1 MTYRD
6 SRTGGMT
13 PQELDAAVALANL
26 PTLVMVLVQLTGELR
41 WLDDPYRPTM
51 PRGLDDNDSGGLPE
65 EVQREVRDAA
75 RDAIA
80 AWFAGAPVALPA
92 PGVELI
98 TRMLG
103 VAVGEPVGE
112 EYGRY
117 IQGELTEA
125 LAAGDLSR
133 PSAEPAPSD
142 LDVIVIGGG
151 VSGIC
156 AAVRLGQLGVPYTVL
171 ERNDRVGGVWLENR
185 YPAAGVDTPSHLY
198 SYSFAPGDWPRW
210 FGAREHI
217 HSYLEDVA
225 REFGVLPH
233 VQFGTEVLQA
243 RYLPEEQSWQVDTRT
258 RDGRVQQ
265 MRARIVISAVGA
277 FNTPK
282 VPPIPGLDTFRGP
295 AFHTA
300 RWPEDVEIS
309 GKRVVVVGNGAS
321 AMQIVPAIAPDV
333 AELTVFQE
341 EPHWI
346 APFPKFRVPVPAPIS
361 TLFREVPL
369 YHAWYRARLSWTF
382 NDKLHSSLR
391 KDPEWPHSD
400 RSVNLFNDRFRKFL
414 TSYIEAELA
423 GREDLIDAVLPTYP
437 PLGKRLLLDNGWYRT
452 LRRDNV
458 RLVSDRL
465 TEITSDGVRTA
476 AGEHIPAEVLV
487 FATGFDVVT
496 FLSTID
502 VVGRSGQT
510 LREAWK
516 HDDAAAYLG
525 LAVPDF
531 PNFFVLYGPN
541 TQTGHGGS
549 LIGLV
554 EAQMNHIARV
564 LAQMIER
571 QVEVV
576 EVRPEIYADYN
587 ARVDAEHA
595 ELLWTHPRV
604 HTYFKNSRGRVVVN
618 SPFRVVDFCAMTAAA
633 DLDDYRCEP
642 ARADAGSSF

>member
-1 MTYRD
+1 
-6 SRTGGMT
+6 
-13 PQELDAAVALANL
+13 
-26 PTLVMVLVQLTGELR
+26 
-41 WLDDPYRPTM
+41 
-51 PRGLDDNDSGGLPE
+51 
-65 EVQREVRDAA
+65 
-75 RDAIA
+75 
-80 AWFAGAPVALPA
+80 
-92 PGVELI
+92 
-98 TRMLG
+98 
-103 VAVGEPVGE
+103 
-112 EYGRY
+112 
-117 IQGELTEA
+117 
-125 LAAGDLSR
+125 
-133 PSAEPAPSD
+133 
-142 LDVIVIGGG
+142 
-151 VSGIC
+151 
-156 AAVRLGQLGVPYTVL
+156 
-171 ERNDRVGGVWLENR
+171 
-185 YPAAGVDTPSHLY
+185 
-198 SYSFAPGDWPRW
+198 
-210 FGAREHI
+210 
-217 HSYLEDVA
+217 
-225 REFGVLPH
+225 VLPH

-243 RYLPEEQSWQVDTRT
+243 RYLPEERCWRIDVRT
-258 RDGRVQQ
+258 VGGELRQL
-265 MRARIVISAVGA
+265 RARIVISAVGA

-282 VPPIPGLDTFRGP
+282 VPPFRGLDTFDGP

-300 RWPEDVEIS
+300 RWPEDLDIT

-333 AELTVFQE
+333 AHLTVFQE

-346 APFPKFRVPVPAPIS
+346 APFPKFRVPVPEPIGD
-361 TLFREVPL
+361 LFREVPL

-391 KDPEWPHSD
+391 KDPDWPHSD
-400 RSVNLFNDRFRKFL
+400 RSVNLANDRFRKFL
-414 TSYIEAELA
+414 TSYIETELA
-423 GREDLIDAVLPTYP
+423 GREDLIDSVLPTYP

-458 RLVSDRL
+458 RLLSDRL
-465 TEITSDGVRTA
+465 TSITEDGVVTA
-476 AGEHIPAEVLV
+476 TGEHIPADVLV

-510 LREAWK
+510 LREVWK

-554 EAQMNHIARV
+554 EAQMNHITRV
-564 LAQMIER
+564 LTQMIER

-576 EVRPEIYADYN
+576 EVRPEVYSDYN

-595 ELLWTHPRV
+595 QLLWTHPRV

-633 DLDDYRCEP
+633 DLDDYCCEP
-642 ARADAGSSF
+642 ARVDAATSF

>member
-1 MTYRD
+1 MIFRD
-6 SRTGGMT
+6 GRTGAMT
-13 PQELDAAVALANL
+13 TDELNAAVELANL
-26 PTLVMVLVQLTGELR
+26 PTLLMVLVQLTGDLR
-41 WLDDPYRPTM
+41 WLDEPYRPTM

-65 EVQREVRDAA
+65 AIQREVRTATS
-75 RDAIA
+75 DAIA

-92 PGVELI
+92 PDEELI

-117 IQGELTEA
+117 VQVELT
-125 LAAGDLSR
+125 AAVAAETLS
-133 PSAEPAPSD
+133 APATERAGGD
-142 LDVIVIGGG
+142 LDVIIIGGG

-217 HSYLEDVA
+217 HTYLEDVA
-225 REFGVLPH
+225 RQFDVLPH
-233 VQFGTEVLQA
+233 VVFSTEVLQA
-243 RYLPEEQSWQVDTRT
+243 RYLPAEQMWEVHTRT
-258 RDGRVQQ
+258 PDGRLEQR
-265 MRARIVISAVGA
+265 RARIVISAVGA

-282 VPPIPGLDTFRGP
+282 VPPIPGLETFSGP

-300 RWPEDVEIS
+300 RWPEDVDV
-309 GKRVVVVGNGAS
+309 GDKRVVVVGNGAS
-321 AMQIVPAIAPDV
+321 AMQVVPAIAPEV
-333 AELTVFQE
+333 ASLTVFQE

-346 APFPKFRVPVPAPIS
+346 APFPKFRVPVPDPVS
-361 TLFREVPL
+361 VLFREVPL

-400 RSVNLFNDRFRKFL
+400 RSVNKFNDRFRMFL
-414 TSYIEAELA
+414 TSYIESELA
-423 GREDLIDAVLPTYP
+423 GREDLIPSVLPTYP

-465 TEITSDGVRTA
+465 TEITADGVLTA
-476 AGEHIPAEVLV
+476 GGEHIPADVLV

-496 FLSTID
+496 FLSTLD
-502 VVGRSGQT
+502 VVGRSGRT
-510 LREAWK
+510 LREIWN

-554 EAQMNHIARV
+554 EAQMNHISRV
-564 LAQMIER
+564 VTQMIE
-571 QVEVV
+571 QGVEVV
-576 EVRPEIYADYN
+576 EVRPEVYAEYN
-587 ARVDAEHA
+587 QRVDAEHA

-618 SPFRVVDFCAMTAAA
+618 SPFRVVEFCAMTAAA
-633 DLDDYRCEP
+633 DLDVYACE
-642 ARADAGSSF
+642 AAHAQASASL